1 MKKPAEAC
9 DADHSGDG
17 DGSHRARILNAAFQ
31 VLMERGYAGAGT
43 LEIATRAKV
52 SKRELYA
59 LFGSKQGILM
69 ELIAERAARMRQP
82 LALPEVR
89 DRAGLAET
97 LVRFGT
103 AILREACQPA
113 VMAVYRLAVAESDR
127 SPEVAQALNTA
138 GREANRSAL
147 IELLARAQSCGL
159 LDCGEPPAMAAQF
172 FALLWGDLLVRLL
185 LRVTDPPAPAE
196 IESRAR
202 AATETLLRLHGSARS
217 AEPGSAESADPV

>member
-1 MKKPAEAC
+1 MKKSAATCEV
-9 DADHSGDG
+9 DHSGDA
-17 DGSHRARILNAAFQ
+17 DRSHRARILGAAFE
-31 VLMERGYAGAGT
+31 VLMERGYAGAST

-59 LFGSKQGILM
+59 LFGNKQGILTA
-69 ELIAERAARMRQP
+69 LIAARAARMRQP

-89 DRAGLAET
+89 DRRSLVAT
-97 LVRFGT
+97 LVQFGSSV
-103 AILREACQPA
+103 LREACQPA

-127 SPEVAQALNTA
+127 SPEVAQALDTG

-147 IELLARAQSCGL
+147 IELLARAQSLGL
-159 LDCGEPPAMAAQF
+159 LGKGKPEAMAGQF

-196 IESRAR
+196 IERRAR
-202 AATETLLRLHGSARS
+202 GAAETLLRLH
-217 AEPGSAESADPV
+217 EPV